1 MSSGTPRAGGIRT
14 VITSLPFT
22 PSDEQRAII
31 DHPREPLRISAGAGT
46 GKTTTIVQR
55 LTATLK
61 AGADPARALGIT
73 FTNKAADELRDRLRL
88 AVPERADGREI
99 EVATYHSF
107 AAGILDEF
115 GGRIGHRPGAVL
127 MDEGHRFELAARVLR
142 SLDQTHLDLTKIPN
156 LRKDLLAVADALND
170 NLIDAEDVLA
180 IMPLDADDVWVT
192 RAALLAAASE
202 FHRRKDEL
210 GLIEYS
216 DLIRRA
222 VMIVEANADVAA
234 SIAERYDTVLLDEY
248 QDTDRAQRRL
258 LTRVFAS
265 TPSVTAVGDTDQTI
279 YEWRGASLENF
290 EAFPEDFP
298 TPKGLLA
305 PTLPLSIN
313 RRSDR
318 LIIDLANVVRGHLP
332 HIGDA
337 TPLRPRTEASDG
349 EVVAAWLRT
358 DHDEA
363 SWIAEQVGQRHAEGI
378 PFLDMAVL
386 CRRRESLRI
395 IAEAF
400 RSAEIPFTISSMSD
414 LLDVPEVAD
423 LLAWLR
429 VLANPSDEVALLR
442 ILMGGRYRLGM
453 ADVAAL
459 ARNVRRDAGQSLIDA
474 VLSDIVPESLT
485 PSCVDA
491 IRAFGS
497 LFRAVFTLSQASS
510 VAASLDAVIDS
521 LHYWDEV
528 AALPPHAA
536 TTARLNITRFVDLA
550 GRWRPIGGTADI
562 AGFLRYLDALAEP
575 GRAEELDAVEPPT
588 EDAVLLVTA
597 HGAKGLEWSD
607 VYLPDL
613 AHTVFPS
620 GVRNYYEPLT
630 TAVALPYE
638 VRLDADSIADVA
650 ALDDPDARK
659 RLLKVRHDHQE
670 WRLAYVAV
678 TRAKHRLVLSGH
690 AWHGDNKTPRKQS
703 PLLAEAA
710 ALAGATIGPWTDDP
724 GERPESDLYHQ
735 PPEAPDPL
743 FDEGWAAGLRRSI
756 EDPGWIREHH
766 PDLADRIDEQVG
778 QLEMML
784 ADLAEPRG
792 AEPERPFITSVTN
805 LVALAECPLKFRWIH
820 HDRLPRRPLASA
832 VRGTE
837 FHRRVELHNLGIIPL
852 TDAAEA
858 VYDGEVGDWVGDV
871 ESRASVD
878 PWESFLGSRF
888 EQSTPTLVE
897 TPFAITFDGRTLRGK
912 VDAVYETSSGWEIVD
927 YKSGAA
933 SATDI
938 RRVQLQAYA
947 VAVRTGALGIDPR
960 RPLDVTFAFFGENPP
975 VEVTEHADETWLG
988 EAERTMSE
996 LLRVAQEGPFDP
1008 APSAACRW
1016 CDFLH
1021 HCDAGTA
1028 HLRQSRG

>member
-1 MSSGTPRAGGIRT
+1 M
-14 VITSLPFT
+14 ITSLPFT

-55 LTATLK
+55 LTATLI

-107 AAGILDEF
+107 ASGILDEF
-115 GGRIGHRPGAVL
+115 GGRIGHTRGAVL

-142 SLDQTHLDLTKIPN
+142 SLDETPLDLTKIPN

-170 NLIDAEDVLA
+170 NLIDADDVLA
-180 IMPLDADDVWVT
+180 TMPPNADDVWVT

-222 VMIVEANADVAA
+222 VMIVEAHEDVAE
-234 SIAERYDTVLLDEY
+234 SIAARYDTVLLDEY

-298 TPKGLLA
+298 TRAGLPA

-332 HIGDA
+332 QIGDA
-337 TPLRPRTEASDG
+337 TPLRPRAEASEG

-358 DHDEA
+358 DLDEA
-363 SWIAEQVGQRHAEGI
+363 GWIAEQVGQRHADGVA
-378 PFLDMAVL
+378 FVDMAVL

-395 IAEAF
+395 IADAF
-400 RSAEIPFTISSMSD
+400 RSAEIPFSISSMSD
-414 LLDVPEVAD
+414 LLHVPEVAD
-423 LLAWLR
+423 LVAWLR
-429 VLANPSDEVALLR
+429 LLADPSNEVALLR

-453 ADVAAL
+453 ADIAVL
-459 ARNVRRDAGQSLIDA
+459 SRSVRREAGQSLIDA
-474 VLSDIVPESLT
+474 VLSDNVSETVT
-485 PSCVDA
+485 PSCLDA
-491 IRAFGS
+491 IGAFGS
-497 LFRAVFTLSQASS
+497 LFRGVFTLSQASS

-613 AHTVFPS
+613 AHNVFPS
-620 GVRNYYEPLT
+620 GVRNYYEPLS
-630 TAVALPYE
+630 TAVALPYG

-678 TRAKHRLVLSGH
+678 TRAKRRLVLSGH
-690 AWHGDNKTPRKQS
+690 AWHGDNKTPRKPSQ
-703 PLLAEAA
+703 LLTDAT
-710 ALAGATIGPWTDDP
+710 ALPGATVGPWIDDV
-724 GERPESDLYHQ
+724 GIRPESAPFHP

-743 FDEGWAAGLRRSI
+743 FDEGWPASLRRAI
-756 EDPGWIREHH
+756 EDPEWIRDRHT
-766 PDLADRIDEQVG
+766 DLADRIEAEVG
-778 QLEMML
+778 QLEMIL

-792 AEPERPFITSVTN
+792 AEPERPFMTSVTN

-820 HDRLPRRPLASA
+820 HDRLPRRPMASA

-837 FHRRVELHNLGIIPL
+837 FHRKVELHNLGIIPL
-852 TDAAEA
+852 TDATEA
-858 VYDGEVGDWVGDV
+858 DYDGEVGDDSGDAGL
-871 ESRASVD
+871 RGGAD

-888 EQSTPTLVE
+888 EDATPILVE

-933 SATDI
+933 TDTDTK
-938 RRVQLQAYA
+938 RVQLQAYA
-947 VAVRTGALGIDPR
+947 VAVRAGALGIDSQ

-975 VEVTEHADETWLG
+975 IEVTEHADEAWLG
-988 EAERTMSE
+988 EAERTMSD

-1008 APSAACRW
+1008 TPSAACRW

-1028 HLRQSRG
+1028 HLRQSKG

>member
-1 MSSGTPRAGGIRT
+1 MTT
-14 VITSLPFT
+14 FLPFT
-22 PSDEQRAII
+22 PSDEQRVII

-55 LTATLK
+55 LTASLI

-88 AVPERADGREI
+88 AVPDRADGREI

-107 AAGILDEF
+107 ASGILDEF
-115 GGRIGHRPGAVL
+115 GGRIGHRQGAVL

-142 SLDQTHLDLTKIPN
+142 SLDQTSLDLTKIPN

-180 IMPLDADDVWVT
+180 TMPRDADEVWLT

-202 FHRRKDEL
+202 FHRRKEEL

-222 VMIVEANADVAA
+222 VAIVEAHDDVAV

-298 TPKGLLA
+298 TPAGLPA

-318 LIIDLANVVRGHLP
+318 LIIDLANVVRDHLP
-332 HIGDA
+332 HIGEARPLQPRADA
-337 TPLRPRTEASDG
+337 SEGD
-349 EVVAAWLRT
+349 VVAAWLRT
-358 DHDEA
+358 DLDEA
-363 SWIAEQVGQRHAEGI
+363 AWIAQQVGQRNADGV
-378 PFLDMAVL
+378 PFVDMAVL

-395 IAEAF
+395 IADAF
-400 RSAEIPFTISSMSD
+400 RTAEIPFTISSMSD

-429 VLANPSDEVALLR
+429 VLADPSDEVSLLR

-459 ARNVRRDAGQSLIDA
+459 ARSVGRNSGRSLIDA
-474 VLSDIVPESLT
+474 VVSEVVPET
-485 PSCVDA
+485 VTAAGADA
-491 IRAFGS
+491 IGAFGP
-497 LFRAVFTLSQASS
+497 LFRGVFTHSQASS

-550 GRWRPIGGTADI
+550 SRWRPIGGTADI

-575 GRAEELDAVEPPT
+575 GRAEELDAVEPPS

-613 AHTVFPS
+613 AHNVFPS
-620 GVRNYYEPLT
+620 GVRNYYEPLS

-638 VRLDADSIADVA
+638 VRLDADSVRDVA
-650 ALDDPDARK
+650 VLDDPQARK

-678 TRAKHRLVLSGH
+678 TRAKHRVVLSGH
-690 AWHGDNKTPRKQS
+690 AWHGDNKTPRKPSQ
-703 PLLAEAA
+703 LLADAC
-710 ALAGATIGPWTDDP
+710 ALVGATVGPWVDDP
-724 GERPESDLYHQ
+724 GERPEQAPYRP

-743 FDEGWAAGLRRSI
+743 FDGGWAAGLRRSI
-756 EDPGWIREHH
+756 EDPGWIGEYHG
-766 PDLADRIDEQVG
+766 DLVDRVDEEVG
-778 QLEMML
+778 QLEMIL
-784 ADLAEPRG
+784 ADLAEPHG
-792 AEPERPFITSVTN
+792 IEPERPFMTSVTN

-820 HDRLPRRPLASA
+820 HDRLPRRPMASA

-837 FHRRVELHNLGIIPL
+837 FHRKVELHNLGIIPL
-852 TDAAEA
+852 TDATEA
-858 VYDGEVGDWVGDV
+858 VYDGEVGEGPLDTDA
-871 ESRASVD
+871 RAGAD

-888 EQSTPTLVE
+888 EESTPILVE
-897 TPFAITFDGRTLRGK
+897 TPFAITFEGRTLRGK
-912 VDAVYETSSGWEIVD
+912 VDAVYETDAGWEIVD

-933 SATDI
+933 TDTATK
-938 RRVQLQAYA
+938 RVQLQAYA
-947 VAVRTGALGIDPR
+947 TAVRAGALGIDPH

-975 VEVTEHADETWLG
+975 VEVTEHADEAWLG

-996 LLRVAQEGPFDP
+996 LLRVAQEGPFDA

-1021 HCDAGTA
+1021 HCEAGTT
-1028 HLRQSRG
+1028 HLRHIGG